1 MQNFERK
8 VGNEMTKTIH
18 LTPDEVQHFV
28 DVTAKCDFDI
38 DISYNRYI
46 VDAKSF
52 LGVYGLDLRRP
63 LKVSYDGYN
72 SCFEELLQRLAAAS

>member
-1 MQNFERK
+1 MIR
-8 VGNEMTKTIH
+8 TIL

-28 DVTAKCDFDI
+28 DVTSRCNFDI

-52 LGVYGLDLRRP
+52 LGVYGLDFRNP
-63 LKVSYDGYN
+63 LTVSYEGYN
-72 SCFEELLQRLAAAS
+72 AELEDLLTKLSQAS

>member
-1 MQNFERK
+1 M
-8 VGNEMTKTIH
+8 VKTIH

-28 DVTAKCDFDI
+28 NVASRCDFDI

-52 LGVYGLDLRRP
+52 LGVFGLDFRRP
-63 LKVSYDGYN
+63 LTVSYNGYN
-72 SCFEELLQRLAAAS
+72 NDFEALLKSLAVAS

>member
-1 MQNFERK
+1 MIRI
-8 VGNEMTKTIH
+8 TH
-18 LTPDEVQHFV
+18 LTPDKVQHFV
-28 DVTAKCDFDI
+28 NVASKCAFDI

-63 LKVSYDGYN
+63 LKVSYDGYD
-72 SCFEELLQRLAAAS
+72 SDFEELLQRLAAAS

>member
-1 MQNFERK
+1 M
-8 VGNEMTKTIH
+8 VKTIH
-18 LTPDEVQHFV
+18 LTPGEVQHFV
-28 DVTAKCDFDI
+28 NVASKCDFDI

-72 SCFEELLQRLAAAS
+72 SDFEKMLQSLADRKSVV